1 MMKTKQLCSEDN
13 TNMKK
18 FLTNFLSVLMALAV
32 LMTSTVVAFAAD
44 PVAMSNGTCTVQLSK
59 TRYVYNG
66 KSHKPSV
73 TVKTKDGRTL
83 KNGVDYSL
91 SCPARTSVGKTTV
104 RVNFKGAYTGS
115 ASTSYAVVP
124 KGTAVKSVQ
133 SQLQGFKVTWKKQT
147 KQTTGY
153 QVQYATNKQF
163 KGATVK
169 TVNGNQNTSKT
180 ITGLANYKTYYVRA
194 RAFKEVKSG
203 NKKIKIYS
211 GWAQYKTVKTKGVPA
226 VKLNSV
232 KSGEYAFT
240 ANYNRNS
247 GVTGYQVQYSTASN
261 FKGAK
266 TITKKNTKTKAKTYS
281 TTVKNLS
288 GAKKY
293 YVRVRTYKTVKVGK
307 KKVTYYSNWST
318 VKAVTTKKVTPAAA
332 PTGFKLSAPKY
343 KKLKM
348 TWNATK
354 GASGYQVQY
363 SWNDSYYNQ
372 KVTKAQVIEGLN
384 WGVANYGPNDND
396 NTYGLYDTK
405 SNSFVKEKLK
415 ANKHYVARVRSYRT
429 VNGKRVCVKR
439 SAISRNCDENAGD

>member
-1 MMKTKQLCSEDN
+1 
-13 TNMKK
+13 MKK

-288 GAKKY
+288 GSKKY

-318 VKAVTTKKVTPAAA
+318 VKAMTTKKVTPAAA

-343 KKLKM
+343 KKLKGS
-348 TWNATK
+348 WNK
-354 GASGYQVQY
+354 VSGASGYQLQY
-363 SWNDSYYNQ
+363 SRDSDYTGSQKDKDLTTWYMNNFLANPDKNDSYAGIITTSNLSCTAASL
-372 KVTKAQVIEGLN
+372 KGGTK
-384 WGVANYGPNDND
+384 Y
-396 NTYGLYDTK
+396 T
-405 SNSFVKEKLK
+405 
-415 ANKHYVARVRSYRT
+415 ARVRSYRT

-439 SAISRNCDENAGD
+439 SAISHNCDENAGD

>member
-1 MMKTKQLCSEDN
+1 
-13 TNMKK
+13 MKK

-194 RAFKEVKSG
+194 RAYKEVKSG

-226 VKLNSV
+226 VNLNSV

-307 KKVTYYSNWST
+307 KKVTYYSNWSA

-363 SWNDSYYNQ
+363 KGADDLSSK
-372 KVTKAQVIEGLN
+372 KVTKEQFIKDMDEFFNG
-384 WGVANYGPNDND
+384 WKANEVNKWAGNVFTSNTSYTKTNLYV
-396 NTYGLYDTK
+396 NTY
-405 SNSFVKEKLK
+405 
-415 ANKHYVARVRSYRT
+415 YVGRVRSYKT

-439 SAISRNCDENAGD
+439 SAISHNCDENAGD

>member
-1 MMKTKQLCSEDN
+1 
-13 TNMKK
+13 MKK

-91 SCPARTSVGKTTV
+91 SCPARTSVGETTV
-104 RVNFKGAYTGS
+104 KVSFKGAYTGS

-169 TVNGNQNTSKT
+169 TVNGNKNTSKT

-194 RAFKEVKSG
+194 RAYKEVKSG
-203 NKKIKIYS
+203 KKKIKIYS
-211 GWAQYKTVKTKGVPA
+211 GWCQAKSVKTKGVPA

-307 KKVTYYSNWST
+307 KKVTYYSNWSAAKT
-318 VKAVTTKKVTPAAA
+318 VTTKKVTPTAA

-439 SAISRNCDENAGD
+439 SAISHNCDENAGD

>member
-1 MMKTKQLCSEDN
+1 
-13 TNMKK
+13 MKK

-83 KNGVDYSL
+83 KNGVDYAL
-91 SCPARTSVGKTTV
+91 SCPARTSVGETTV

-169 TVNGNQNTSKT
+169 TVNGNKNTSKT
-180 ITGLANYKTYYVRA
+180 IAGLANYKTYYVRA

-226 VKLNSV
+226 VKLNSA
-232 KSGEYAFT
+232 KSDYYAFKV
-240 ANYNRNS
+240 NYNRNS
-247 GVTGYQVQYSTASN
+247 SVTGYKICYATNSN
-261 FKGAK
+261 FKSSK
-266 TITKKNTKTKAKTYS
+266 TITKKNTKTKAKSYS

-318 VKAVTTKKVTPAAA
+318 VKTVTTKKVTPAAA

-363 SWNDSYYNQ
+363 RCDEPYYNK
-372 KVTKAQVIEGLN
+372 KVTKVQVIEDLN
-384 WGVANYGPNDND
+384 WCAANYGPKDND
-396 NTYGLYDTK
+396 RTYGLYDTK
-405 SNSFVKEKLK
+405 NNSFVKENLK
-415 ANKHYVARVRSYRT
+415 ADKHYEARVRSYKT

>member
-1 MMKTKQLCSEDN
+1 
-13 TNMKK
+13 MKK

-32 LMTSTVVAFAAD
+32 LMTTTVVAFAAD

-83 KNGVDYSL
+83 KNGVDYAL
-91 SCPARTSVGKTTV
+91 SCPARTSVGETTV

-169 TVNGNQNTSKT
+169 TINGNKNTSKT
-180 ITGLANYKTYYVRA
+180 IAGLANYKTYYVRA

-226 VKLNSV
+226 VKLNSA
-232 KSGEYAFT
+232 KSDYYAFKV
-240 ANYNRNS
+240 NYNRNS
-247 GVTGYQVQYSTASN
+247 SVTGYKICYATNSN
-261 FKGAK
+261 FKSSK
-266 TITKKNTKTKAKTYS
+266 TITKKNTKTKAKSYT
-281 TTVKNLS
+281 TTVGKLS
-288 GAKKY
+288 GNQKY
-293 YVRVRTYKTVKVGK
+293 YVKVRTYKTVKSGK
-307 KKVTYYSNWST
+307 KSKTYYSNWSS
-318 VKAVTTKKVTPAAA
+318 VRVVTTKKVTPAAA

-343 KKLKM
+343 KKLKGS
-348 TWNATK
+348 WNK
-354 GASGYQVQY
+354 VSGASGYQLQY
-363 SWNDSYYNQ
+363 SRDSDYTGSQKDKDLTTWYMNNFLANPDKNDSYAGIITTSNLSCTAASL
-372 KVTKAQVIEGLN
+372 KGGTK
-384 WGVANYGPNDND
+384 Y
-396 NTYGLYDTK
+396 T
-405 SNSFVKEKLK
+405 
-415 ANKHYVARVRSYRT
+415 ARVRSYRT

-439 SAISRNCDENAGD
+439 SAISHNCDENAGD

>member
-1 MMKTKQLCSEDN
+1 
-13 TNMKK
+13 
-18 FLTNFLSVLMALAV
+18 
-32 LMTSTVVAFAAD
+32 
-44 PVAMSNGTCTVQLSK
+44 MSNGTCTVQLSK

-194 RAFKEVKSG
+194 RAYKEVKSG

-226 VKLNSV
+226 VNLNSV

-363 SWNDSYYNQ
+363 EGADDLSSK
-372 KVTKAQVIEGLN
+372 KVTKEQFVKDMDGFFN
-384 WGVANYGPNDND
+384 GWKANEVNKWAGNVFTSNTSYTKNNLYA
-396 NTYGLYDTK
+396 NTY
-405 SNSFVKEKLK
+405 
-415 ANKHYVARVRSYRT
+415 YVGRVRSYKT

-439 SAISRNCDENAGD
+439 SAISHNCDENAGD

>member
-1 MMKTKQLCSEDN
+1 
-13 TNMKK
+13 MKK

-59 TRYVYNG
+59 SRYVY
-66 KSHKPSV
+66 KPSV

-83 KNGVDYSL
+83 KNGVDYAL
-91 SCPARTSVGKTTV
+91 SCPARTSVGETTV

-115 ASTSYAVVP
+115 ASASYAVVP

-169 TVNGNQNTSKT
+169 TVNGNKNTSKT
-180 ITGLANYKTYYVRA
+180 VTGLANYKTYYVRA
-194 RAFKEVKSG
+194 RAFKEVNSG
-203 NKKIKIYS
+203 KKKIKIYS

-226 VKLNSV
+226 VKLNSA
-232 KSGEYAFT
+232 KSDYYAFKV
-240 ANYNRNS
+240 NYNRNS
-247 GVTGYQVQYSTASN
+247 SVTGYKICYATNSN
-261 FKGAK
+261 FKSSK

-307 KKVTYYSNWST
+307 KKVTYYSNWSAAKT
-318 VKAVTTKKVTPAAA
+318 VTTKKVTPAAA

-343 KKLKM
+343 KKLKGS
-348 TWNATK
+348 WNK
-354 GASGYQVQY
+354 VSGASGYQLQY
-363 SWNDSYYNQ
+363 SRDSDYTGSQKDKDLTTWYMNNFLENPDKNDSYAGIITTSNLSCTAASL
-372 KVTKAQVIEGLN
+372 KGGTK
-384 WGVANYGPNDND
+384 Y
-396 NTYGLYDTK
+396 T
-405 SNSFVKEKLK
+405 
-415 ANKHYVARVRSYRT
+415 ARVRSYRT

-439 SAISRNCDENAGD
+439 SAINHNCDENAGD

>member
-1 MMKTKQLCSEDN
+1 
-13 TNMKK
+13 MKK

-32 LMTSTVVAFAAD
+32 LMTTTVVAFAAD

-83 KNGVDYSL
+83 KNGVDYAL
-91 SCPARTSVGKTTV
+91 SCPARTSVGETTV

-153 QVQYATNKQF
+153 QIQYATNKQF

-169 TVNGNQNTSKT
+169 TVNGNKNTSKT
-180 ITGLANYKTYYVRA
+180 IAGLANYKTYYVRA

-226 VKLNSV
+226 VKLNSA
-232 KSGEYAFT
+232 KSDYYAFKV
-240 ANYNRNS
+240 NYNRNS
-247 GVTGYQVQYSTASN
+247 NVTGYKICYATNSN
-261 FKGAK
+261 FKSSK
-266 TITKKNTKTKAKTYS
+266 TITKKNTKTKAKSYT
-281 TTVKNLS
+281 TTVGKLS
-288 GAKKY
+288 GNQKY
-293 YVRVRTYKTVKVGK
+293 YVKVRTYKTVKSGK
-307 KKVTYYSNWST
+307 KSKTYYSNWSS
-318 VKAVTTKKVTPAAA
+318 VRVVTTKKQSAPAT

-363 SWNDSYYNQ
+363 EGADDLSSK
-372 KVTKAQVIEGLN
+372 KVTKEQFVKDMDGFFN
-384 WGVANYGPNDND
+384 GWKANEVNKWAGNVFTSNTSYTKTNLYA
-396 NTYGLYDTK
+396 NTY
-405 SNSFVKEKLK
+405 
-415 ANKHYVARVRSYRT
+415 YVGRVRSYKT

>member
-1 MMKTKQLCSEDN
+1 
-13 TNMKK
+13 MKK

-104 RVNFKGAYTGS
+104 KVSFKGAYTGS

-169 TVNGNQNTSKT
+169 TVNGNKNTSKT
-180 ITGLANYKTYYVRA
+180 IAGLANYKTYYVRA
-194 RAFKEVKSG
+194 RAYKEVKSG

-211 GWAQYKTVKTKGVPA
+211 GWCQAKSVKTKGVPA

-363 SWNDSYYNQ
+363 KGADDLSSK
-372 KVTKAQVIEGLN
+372 KVTKEQFIKDMDEFFNG
-384 WGVANYGPNDND
+384 WKANEVNKWAGNVFTSNTSYTKTNLYA
-396 NTYGLYDTK
+396 NTY
-405 SNSFVKEKLK
+405 
-415 ANKHYVARVRSYRT
+415 YVGRVRSYKT

-439 SAISRNCDENAGD
+439 SAISHNCDENAGD

>member
-1 MMKTKQLCSEDN
+1 MMKKLKLCSEDN

-18 FLTNFLSVLMALAV
+18 FLINFLSVLMALAV

-91 SCPARTSVGKTTV
+91 SCPARTSVGETTV

-169 TVNGNQNTSKT
+169 TVNGNKNTSKT

-194 RAFKEVKSG
+194 RAFKEVKSAK
-203 NKKIKIYS
+203 KKIKIYS

-226 VKLNSV
+226 VKLNSA
-232 KSGEYAFT
+232 KSDYYAFKV
-240 ANYNRNS
+240 NYNRNS
-247 GVTGYQVQYSTASN
+247 SVTGYKICYATNSN
-261 FKGAK
+261 FKSSK

-343 KKLKM
+343 KKLKGS
-348 TWNATK
+348 WNK
-354 GASGYQVQY
+354 VSGASGYQLQY
-363 SWNDSYYNQ
+363 SRDSDYTGSQKDKDLTTWYMNNFLANPDKNDSYAGIITTSNLSCTAASL
-372 KVTKAQVIEGLN
+372 KGGTK
-384 WGVANYGPNDND
+384 Y
-396 NTYGLYDTK
+396 T
-405 SNSFVKEKLK
+405 
-415 ANKHYVARVRSYRT
+415 ARVRSYRT

-439 SAISRNCDENAGD
+439 SAISHNCDENAGD